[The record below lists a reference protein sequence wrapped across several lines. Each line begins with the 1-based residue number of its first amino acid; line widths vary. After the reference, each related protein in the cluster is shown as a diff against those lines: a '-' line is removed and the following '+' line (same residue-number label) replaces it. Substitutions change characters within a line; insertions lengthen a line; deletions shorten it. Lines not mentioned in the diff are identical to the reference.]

1 MFKKL
6 FPVENDVSVMHL
18 NTITDSHY
26 KTTLYEIV
34 VSIQAFDFSVISVK
48 VKLSFFFFF
57 SLKRSNL
64 QKTF

>member
-48 VKLSFFFFF
+48 VKLSFF
-57 SLKRSNL
+57 KICKL